1 MHSDVIVPLQK
12 VPPSAPGLYPD
23 LGSQVAPSD
32 DSSLPRFA
40 PSDKTLPT
48 FARTDFHLQKAD
60 DVLNFL
66 NSEVSHYRLV
76 AKKYKRLKNVVN
88 FCGFTTGGISG
99 FLSAGGVIAA
109 SSGVG
114 AVAALPIG
122 SVAAVFGLAAAGL
135 AGCSRKV
142 EPKVSKHCR
151 IVTLAL
157 AKADT
162 VNRILSK
169 ALVDN
174 VISDSEFQAVLDE
187 KERYL
192 LQKEVI
198 RKGSVPPSDVGKK
211 LAPVD
216 IDVNQIKI
224 DAAREERARL
234 QKKLM
239 ASAGDLSS

>member
-1 MHSDVIVPLQK
+1 MHSDVIVPMQK
-12 VPPSAPGLYPD
+12 VPPSAPPGLYPD
-23 LGSQVAPSD
+23 LGSHVAPSD
-32 DSSLPRFA
+32 DSSLP
-40 PSDKTLPT
+40 T
-48 FARTDFHLQKAD
+48 FARSDFHLQKAD

-76 AKKYKRLKNVVN
+76 AKKYKRLKNLVN

-142 EPKVSKHCR
+142 EPKLSKHCE

-174 VISDSEFQAVLDE
+174 VISDSEFRAVLDE

-198 RKGSVPPSDVGKK
+198 RKGSVPPASDVGKNS
-211 LAPVD
+211 AQVD

-239 ASAGDLSS
+239 TSVGDLSS